1 MNEILTTGAAF
12 LGALG
17 GYEALKFGVNTI
29 LYRGSYKKKEE
40 AEAGKAE
47 LANLNDFA
55 NEWKALYE
63 QSEAKL
69 AIKEAKNEALLLEKS
84 DYLSQLMKAGLENQR
99 LLFFRCDRLDCGTRA
114 VSELPEKP

>member
-1 MNEILTTGAAF
+1 MNEVLTNAAAF

-17 GYEALKFGVNTI
+17 GYEALKFGVNTW

-47 LANLNDFA
+47 LDNLNDFA
-55 NEWKALYE
+55 AEWKSLYE
-63 QSEAKL
+63 RSEAKL
-69 AIKEAKNEALLLEKS
+69 LEKELKNEALLLEKS